1 MYHIRSGKNG
11 INKLQMNRHLFSL
24 GSATVSLTWPSQT
37 LWRKCGT
44 QRRNYELLFHSRN
57 EASME
62 EFWFA
67 WWCVLWIGL

>member
-1 MYHIRSGKNG
+1 MQWKEWQQQTTNESTYDIR
-11 INKLQMNRHLFSL
+11 IFSL

-62 EFWFA
+62 
-67 WWCVLWIGL
+67 